1 MDGGLNIWIIQMKK
15 KEKGKVNCFSY
26 MGGVPS
32 AQSILVQLPKTTTTT
47 ESVVVTLGIR
57 TYVTFLSLSLLGFD
71 IVLLLNISCAL
82 FSFIQMHLVCVSVQV
97 SRESGDLTTF
107 QFEKKRSFF
116 KQQQR
121 SIDILSLWIIQ
132 SKFSIMHLYWH
143 AGDRVSAFTSGTIE
157 KKKKGIF
164 MYYLKR
170 KRKRNRFLFPPPQYT
185 YFFHP
190 RVLIVFKKFYFSL
203 CGQNRKGVVHFP
215 LYYSYDEKPNFYFI
229 FFFSSVCVFL
239 WWSITDMCDELIA
252 GHKLMDQLFKSKQY
266 VPHVFIHIINSESTD

>member
-1 MDGGLNIWIIQMKK
+1 MKK

-26 MGGVPS
+26 MGGGSPLHNRFLSNSRKQQQQQKVW
-32 AQSILVQLPKTTTTT
+32 LYF
-47 ESVVVTLGIR
+47 VTLGIR

-97 SRESGDLTTF
+97 SRESGHLTTF

-164 MYYLKR
+164 MYYLK
-170 KRKRNRFLFPPPQYT
+170 KKKEKETVSFFLPRNIHISSTPVCLLYSRNFICRYVDKT
-185 YFFHP
+185 G
-190 RVLIVFKKFYFSL
+190 RVLSTSPFIIRTTKNQISI
-203 CGQNRKGVVHFP
+203 
-215 LYYSYDEKPNFYFI
+215 FI
-229 FFFSSVCVFL
+229 FFFLCVCFCDDPSRICATSWLQDTSLWTNYSSRNNMYH
-239 WWSITDMCDELIA
+239 TY
-252 GHKLMDQLFKSKQY
+252 LF
-266 VPHVFIHIINSESTD
+266 I

>member
-1 MDGGLNIWIIQMKK
+1 MNRRRFKHLNNSN
-15 KEKGKVNCFSY
+15 EEEGKRKSQLFFLY
-26 MGGVPS
+26 GGGVPS

-97 SRESGDLTTF
+97 SRESGHLTTF

-143 AGDRVSAFTSGTIE
+143 AGDRVSAFTSRTIE
-157 KKKKGIF
+157 KKRKE
-164 MYYLKR
+164 YL
-170 KRKRNRFLFPPPQYT
+170 
-185 YFFHP
+185 
-190 RVLIVFKKFYFSL
+190 
-203 CGQNRKGVVHFP
+203 C
-215 LYYSYDEKPNFYFI
+215 
-229 FFFSSVCVFL
+229 
-239 WWSITDMCDELIA
+239 
-252 GHKLMDQLFKSKQY
+252 
-266 VPHVFIHIINSESTD
+266 II